1 MHGVRCTSE
10 GRRLHH
16 VSVFIDSDHLKVNG
30 GYMGVELVD
39 HSPFL
44 FWTVALFNIIVVFVI
59 IEYFLSADCRS
70 VMILVDQLYP
80 PLLRAV

>member
-1 MHGVRCTSE
+1 MHRVRCTSE
-10 GRRLHH
+10 GRRLRH
-16 VSVFIDSDHLKVNG
+16 VLVFINSDHLKVNG
-30 GYMGVELVD
+30 GYMGDEQVD

-44 FWTVALFNIIVVFVI
+44 FWTVAFFNTVVVFVI

-80 PLLRAV
+80 HC